1 MGALTKCHTRSV
13 CPCRDTV
20 LPGVGVDT
28 DDYTNNGGESS
39 QVCLLNLALHLSSLP
54 SFFAFWLR
62 LLAGMLCQDG
72 KSFWKKETN
81 PSDRTRQSDFGK
93 CHAASSSVSLEF
105 CAVKQSELLC
115 ANLTTSVIE

>member
-1 MGALTKCHTRSV
+1 MGALTKCQTRSV

-54 SFFAFWLR
+54 SFFCFLV
-62 LLAGMLCQDG
+62 
-72 KSFWKKETN
+72 ETF
-81 PSDRTRQSDFGK
+81 SW
-93 CHAASSSVSLEF
+93 HAVPGWEIFLE
-105 CAVKQSELLC
+105 KRNKPE
-115 ANLTTSVIE
+115 